1 MLAIGKGLIHP
12 LTALKMR
19 KEGLTNI
26 VWPESL
32 ANSEAHSDLLFWRV
46 ERVVEI
52 HMYICFLLRCL
63 VLNPWYHSEWDGI
76 QQAWL
81 VTFSYFL
88 VGCVRDFETIF
99 WTSEVKMVG
108 VRACGDLVG
117 NCETWKDQCLSGHNM
132 GWKGVFFHW
141 LPESGQHWW
150 ELEYHSTGIN
160 ITPGQSKFIQ
170 GPRSIN
176 WQNFRCVLILMFKN
190 RM

>member
-132 GWKGVFFHW
+132 GWKGVFFTGF
-141 LPESGQHWW
+141 LKVD
-150 ELEYHSTGIN
+150 STDGNLSTIPLAS
-160 ITPGQSKFIQ
+160 TSHLASPSLSKV
-170 GPRSIN
+170 PD
-176 WQNFRCVLILMFKN
+176 L
-190 RM
+190 

>member
-63 VLNPWYHSEWDGI
+63 VLNP
-76 QQAWL
+76 
-81 VTFSYFL
+81 
-88 VGCVRDFETIF
+88 
-99 WTSEVKMVG
+99 
-108 VRACGDLVG
+108 
-117 NCETWKDQCLSGHNM
+117 
-132 GWKGVFFHW
+132 
-141 LPESGQHWW
+141 
-150 ELEYHSTGIN
+150 
-160 ITPGQSKFIQ
+160 
-170 GPRSIN
+170 
-176 WQNFRCVLILMFKN
+176 
-190 RM
+190 